1 LIYQDKTFYE
11 EKVTHL
17 ISDYKCLVEEFR
29 TLAEKNNLQFDY
41 ILSKNVPRSR
51 RRDGS
56 TRTYGELIENV
67 FDIDIKRIERT
78 PNENEI
84 SFKWCDYSVRTINSL
99 INQGVKD
106 TLNVMIDKSTPEKEI
121 LSFISS
127 VEDEKLIQEL
137 DERYAKLLIDEA
149 KAKL

>member
-1 LIYQDKTFYE
+1 
-11 EKVTHL
+11 
-17 ISDYKCLVEEFR
+17 
-29 TLAEKNNLQFDY
+29 
-41 ILSKNVPRSR
+41 
-51 RRDGS
+51 
-56 TRTYGELIENV
+56 
-67 FDIDIKRIERT
+67 
-78 PNENEI
+78 
-84 SFKWCDYSVRTINSL
+84 
-99 INQGVKD
+99 VKD